1 MFTAKQL
8 IDQVVEGA
16 LRLDAEE
23 IPNRASASNRGMK
36 KVVSVSGYNGKLSD
50 FLAEMENEMG
60 GSKDLL
66 KDLALYIGDDL
77 VEEALRFI
85 AKDYNFSWYPAKK

>member
-1 MFTAKQL
+1 
-8 IDQVVEGA
+8 
-16 LRLDAEE
+16 
-23 IPNRASASNRGMK
+23 
-36 KVVSVSGYNGKLSD
+36 
-50 FLAEMENEMG
+50 MG

-85 AKDYNFSWYPAKK
+85 AKDYNFTWYPAKK